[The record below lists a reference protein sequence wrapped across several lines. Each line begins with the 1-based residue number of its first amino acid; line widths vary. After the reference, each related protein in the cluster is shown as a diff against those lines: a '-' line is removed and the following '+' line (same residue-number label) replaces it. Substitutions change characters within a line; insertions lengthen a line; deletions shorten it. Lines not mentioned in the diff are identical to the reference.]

1 MWSVVKNLDPPLDII
16 PRSQSTTCF
25 KNKNKNK
32 LEVTSRLTYIFEIG
46 AEESSLVIIPNY
58 NPLKGSL
65 LS

>member
-25 KNKNKNK
+25 KNKNKLK
-32 LEVTSRLTYIFEIG
+32 VTSRLTYIFEIG